1 MQRLFQE
8 YQTLEQLQL
17 YNMIKVKGHSDLVRD
32 PYSKAIINTDNKA
45 YDAAIE
51 RRRLAKK
58 KQNEFNEL
66 KQEVN
71 ELKPLIQTLLKTIDK

>member
-1 MQRLFQE
+1 MHRLFQE
-8 YQTLEQLQL
+8 YQTLGQLQL
-17 YNMIKVKGHSDLVRD
+17 YNMIKVKGHSNLVRD
-32 PYSKAIINTDNKA
+32 PYSKAIINTDSKA
-45 YDAAIE
+45 YDAAVE

-71 ELKPLIQTLLKTIDK
+71 ELKDLIQILLKKIDK